1 MSEIVL
7 GDGIA
12 RQELNLLF
20 VIDNSGS
27 MAGEKIGAVNNAIRD
42 VMSIMPDIQDDT
54 SDAVIKI
61 SALTFSDDTKWVY
74 SEPKEVKDFKWID
87 LSAEM
92 GTNLSAA
99 YTELAKWL
107 TKKSNGG
114 QMPDIGGVA
123 PIIILMTDGEPTSF
137 DWQDCLAELKKKGWF
152 KVALKYALAI
162 GVDNDEAMDV
172 LVKFT
177 GNRETVLKVYTAE
190 ALRKVIKVIAVT
202 ASKVK
207 SNSSSRTCGTT
218 SNGDEGTTNN
228 ATTVVDNNNLAQK
241 EIADN
246 LEEVSDIDTSW

>member
-1 MSEIVL
+1 MKDRML

-27 MAGEKIGAVNNAIRD
+27 MEGEKLGAVNNAIRD
-42 VMSIMPDIQDDT
+42 VMSIMPEIQEDT

-61 SALTFSDDTKWVY
+61 SALKFSDAAQWVY
-74 SEPKEVKDFKWID
+74 SEPKDVADFKWRDI
-87 LSAEM
+87 EPNG

-99 YTELAKWL
+99 FDELSKWL
-107 TKKSNGG
+107 TKKERGG

-123 PIIILMTDGEPTSF
+123 PIIILMTDGLPTSY
-137 DWQDCLAELKKKGWF
+137 DWEDRLSALKKKGWY

-162 GVDNDEAMDV
+162 GVDTDEALDV
-172 LVKFT
+172 LKKFT
-177 GNRETVLKVYTAE
+177 GNSETVLRVYTAE

-207 SNSSSRTCGTT
+207 SNSASTGVGTD
-218 SNGDEGTTNN
+218 GVTNDTIVQN
-228 ATTVVDNNNLAQK
+228 
-241 EIADN
+241 EIAEK
-246 LEEVSDIDTSW
+246 LEDIADVEW